1 MSNQSAVA
9 APLTTSLTAQA
20 IASSASTA
28 ASSSTAQATG
38 ESQTTNSQQLT
49 EINLNEPAAAT
60 AGATAATVA
69 GQTASANPAYEQC
82 PHALQTDFP
91 PAGELP
97 SYSEAVR
104 QKKLEASAN
113 ETPPSYFPSPYDPSQ
128 IDSRIHIDPIDVRTW
143 FFLYSNF
150 I

>member
-60 AGATAATVA
+60 
-69 GQTASANPAYEQC
+69 AYEQC